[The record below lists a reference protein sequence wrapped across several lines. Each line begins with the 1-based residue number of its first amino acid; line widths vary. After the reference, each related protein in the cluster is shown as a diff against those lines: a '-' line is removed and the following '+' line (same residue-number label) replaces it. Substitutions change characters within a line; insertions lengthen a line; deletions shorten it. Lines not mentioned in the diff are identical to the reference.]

1 MRCRCKAVL
10 ALVQGKTPT
19 TIADGGLCS
28 RAQVYRVAD
37 RFVEQGLAGL
47 VDARED
53 NGENKITEIY
63 RADLMN
69 ILEGSPQ
76 DHGYLRPTWT
86 QELLVLVLDEHTQ
99 IRVSVTTMSRLLAR
113 LRVRYCHRAG

>member
-1 MRCRCKAVL
+1 
-10 ALVQGKTPT
+10 
-19 TIADGGLCS
+19 LCS

-37 RFVEQGLAGL
+37 RFVEHGLAGL

-53 NGENKITEIY
+53 NAENKITEIY
-63 RADLMN
+63 DAELMS

-86 QELLVLVLDEHTQ
+86 QDAGALWAGEALNF
-99 IRVSVTTMSRLLAR
+99 SV
-113 LRVRYCHRAG
+113 HH